1 MSSEVAMQ
9 PLTKHIILSQE
20 SVYTGSWLFWLD
32 INQLTLFMGSKMVSK
47 S

>member
-20 SVYTGSWLFWLD
+20 SVYMGSWLFLLH
-32 INQLTLFMGSKMVSK
+32 INLLTLFMGSKMVSK
-47 S
+47 P

>member
-20 SVYTGSWLFWLD
+20 SVFTGSWLFWLR
-32 INQLTLFMGSKMVSK
+32 INPLTLFMGSKMVSK
-47 S
+47 P